1 MSTSLNNLKD
11 FKSISDYYRINEDK
25 LRNHAQLINFLFGGM
40 RLDDILDQEV
50 VLYGPGQFGRQVN
63 RLLKLVGVKASCF
76 CTSFAS
82 QNLIIK

>member
-1 MSTSLNNLKD
+1 MSTSLNNLND

-25 LRNHAQLINFLFGGM
+25 LRNHAQLINFLLGGM

-50 VLYGPGQFGRQVN
+50 VLYGPGQFSRQVN
-63 RLLKLVGVKASCF
+63 RLLKLIVLKASCF
-76 CTSFAS
+76 CIPFAP

>member
-40 RLDDILDQEV
+40 MLDDILD
-50 VLYGPGQFGRQVN
+50 
-63 RLLKLVGVKASCF
+63 
-76 CTSFAS
+76 
-82 QNLIIK
+82 